1 MWQNSCIN
9 HIHLYIVL
17 SAKLLFMHL
26 LAILFKLKNILVCVV
41 IICITQQ
48 AYSQQNNN
56 DWENPMLFELNKE
69 KPHASFNLYNDK
81 SLTLFDEWEKSSL
94 HQSLNGIWKFIYSDD
109 HLNRTVNF
117 FEENLS
123 DKNWSNINVPSNWE
137 MEGFGKP
144 IYTNIIYPFPK
155 NPPFVGEKIPVG
167 TYRKEFNLTNNWND
181 KQVILHFGS
190 ITGCAFIYLNGQQVG
205 INKASK
211 TAAEFNVTPY
221 LKKGKNVLAVQIFR
235 WHDGSYLED
244 QDFWRLTG
252 IERDVFLYALPS
264 VNIWDYYNKTDLD
277 AKYIHG
283 TFSSHIQL
291 RKFPNNAIKQ
301 AKVLLELFDANGKT
315 VFTQT
320 KDIKIDSN
328 NFQAVSFQG
337 KISNPSK
344 WNAEIP
350 NLYKSI
356 ITLILPNGETYSTS
370 ATNVGFRKVE
380 IKNAQLLVNGQKI
393 MVHGV
398 NRHEHDEVLGH
409 VPTKDLMIKDI
420 KLMKQYNI
428 NAVRT
433 AHYPNDPLWLKLCD
447 EYGLYVV
454 DEANIE
460 IHGMGV
466 LPGITDTLNHPAYHQ
481 DWYAS
486 IMDRIKRMV
495 ERDKNHPSII
505 IWSMGNE
512 CGNGKVFY
520 DGYNWIKKFDNSRPI
535 LFEQAMEESNTDIVS
550 PMYPKI
556 SYMKKYAAD
565 STKTRPFI
573 MCEFAHAMGNS
584 SGNFQTYFDIFN
596 SSKHMQGGFIWD
608 WADQGIKTKNEHGKT
623 YWAYGGDFG
632 VGHLQNDEN
641 FCANGI
647 VDASRNPHP
656 GIFEIKK
663 VYQNIKFKDVDWK
676 KGIIK
681 IENNFAFKDL
691 SDYYFKWALVKNG
704 IIISTD
710 TFSLNLEAAT
720 AKEVKINLP
729 ALDQNAEIV
738 LNLYTYNKLETATL
752 PTNYEVAR
760 EQFGA
765 TTTQYYSTVAS
776 VNGSLEINKNKNTIE
791 FKSGGIHGKFNIKN
805 GKFVQ
810 YEYNKNSLI
819 QTFPEPYFWRAPT
832 DNDFGNQMPNKLG
845 FWRTAHNMLNLDTVI
860 VSQANENGITITCNY
875 TLIPTGASYST
886 QYEVLKNGAIKVTSS
901 IDLKDKAF
909 PEMPRFGMRI
919 NVPKTYQNIDFYG
932 RGPWENYSDR
942 NTAAFL
948 GLYQQK
954 ANEQFTATYIR
965 PQENGYKTDIRW
977 VSFYDEKN
985 NGITVKGLQPIC
997 FSALPYTA
1005 EDLDAGNTKKNRHPS
1020 DLNERNFLSVHIDL
1034 SQRGVGGDDSWGAL
1048 PHAAHLLKKKAYSY
1062 SYIIEPIQNK

>member
-1 MWQNSCIN
+1 M
-9 HIHLYIVL
+9 HLFAVSTNL
-17 SAKLLFMHL
+17 KKLLIGL
-26 LAILFKLKNILVCVV
+26 V
-41 IICITQQ
+41 IICIIPQ
-48 AYSQQNNN
+48 AFCQTNSN
-56 DWENPMLFELNKE
+56 DWENPELFELNKE
-69 KPHASFNLYNDK
+69 KPHVSFNLFNDK
-81 SLTLFDEWEKSSL
+81 SLALTNKWEKSTL
-94 HQSLNGIWKFIYSDD
+94 HQSLNGSWKFFYADD
-109 HLNRTVNF
+109 HLNRPINF

-123 DKNWSNINVPSNWE
+123 DKNWNNINVPSNWE
-137 MEGFGKP
+137 IEGFGKP

-155 NPPFVGEKIPVG
+155 NPPFVGEKVPVG
-167 TYRKEFNLTNNWND
+167 TYRKEFNLTNNWEN

-190 ITGCAFIYLNGQQVG
+190 ITGCAFIYLNGQKVG

-221 LKKGKNVLAVQIFR
+221 LKKGKNILAVQVFR

-252 IERDVFLYALPS
+252 IERDVFLYALPT
-264 VNIWDYYNKTDLD
+264 VNIWDYYTKADLD
-277 AKYIHG
+277 AKYING
-283 TFSSHIQL
+283 IFSSDVQL
-291 RKFPNNAIKQ
+291 RKFAGNAIKQ
-301 AKVLLELFDANGKT
+301 AKLVLELFDANGKT

-320 KDIKIDSN
+320 KEVKVDGS
-328 NFQAVSFQG
+328 NFQTISFQG
-337 KISNPSK
+337 KINNPLK
-344 WNAEIP
+344 WSAEIP

-356 ITLILPNGETYSTS
+356 ITLQLPNGELYSTS
-370 ATNVGFRKVE
+370 ATNVGFRKIE
-380 IKNAQLLVNGQKI
+380 IKNAQLLVNGKKI

-398 NRHEHDEVLGH
+398 NRHEHDEILGH

-454 DEANIE
+454 DEANVE

-466 LPGITDTLNHPAYHQ
+466 ITTGKIDTTNHPAYEPKWH
-481 DWYAS
+481 AS
-486 IMDRIKRMV
+486 IMDRIIRMV
-495 ERDKNHPSII
+495 ERDKNHPSVI

-512 CGNGKVFY
+512 SGNGKVFY
-520 DGYNWIKKFDNSRPI
+520 DGYDWIKQFDKSRPV

-556 SYMKKYAAD
+556 AYMKKYAAD

-573 MCEFAHAMGNS
+573 MCEYAHAMGNS
-584 SGNFQTYFDIFN
+584 SGNFQEYYNIFN

-608 WADQGIKTKNEHGKT
+608 WADQGIKTKDANGKT
-623 YWAYGGDFG
+623 FWAYGGDFG

-663 VYQNIKFKDVDWK
+663 VYQNIIFKDIDWK
-676 KGIIK
+676 KGIIH

-691 SDYYFKWALVKNG
+691 SQYYFKWVLAKNG
-704 IIISTD
+704 VELKSD
-710 TFSLNLEAAT
+710 TFSLNLQASTAT
-720 AKEVKINLP
+720 QIILNLP
-729 ALDQNAEIV
+729 LIDASAETV
-738 LNLYTYNKLETATL
+738 LNLYAYNKFETATL
-752 PTNYEVAR
+752 PTNHEVAR

-765 TTTQYYSTVAS
+765 NTTQYFSTLANS
-776 VNGSLEINKNKNTIE
+776 KGALEISNNKNIIE
-791 FKSGGIHGKFNIKN
+791 FKSGNINGKFNTKT
-805 GKFVQ
+805 GKFTE
-810 YEYNKNSLI
+810 YEYNNNSLL

-832 DNDFGNQMPNKLG
+832 DNDYGNQMPSKLG
-845 FWRTAHNMLNLDTVI
+845 FWRSAHNMLNLDTVV
-860 VSQANENGITITCNY
+860 VSQANENSINITCNY
-875 TLIPTGASYST
+875 TLVPTSATYST
-886 QYEVLKNGAIKVTSS
+886 QYEILKNGAIKVTSS
-901 IDLKDKAF
+901 IDLKSKVF
-909 PEMPRFGMRI
+909 PEMPRFGMRM
-919 NVPKTYQNIDFYG
+919 NLPKSYQNIDFYG

-942 NTAAFL
+942 NTASFL

-954 ANEQFTATYIR
+954 ASEQFTANYIR

-985 NGITVKGLQPIC
+985 NGIIVKGLQPFC
-997 FSALPYTA
+997 FSALPYIA
-1005 EDLDAGNTKKNRHPS
+1005 EDLDAGITKKNRHPS
-1020 DLNERNFLSVHIDL
+1020 DLNERNFISVHIDL
-1034 SQRGVGGDDSWGAL
+1034 NQRGVGGDDSWGAL
-1048 PHAAHLLKKKAYSY
+1048 PHKQYLLKKNTYSY